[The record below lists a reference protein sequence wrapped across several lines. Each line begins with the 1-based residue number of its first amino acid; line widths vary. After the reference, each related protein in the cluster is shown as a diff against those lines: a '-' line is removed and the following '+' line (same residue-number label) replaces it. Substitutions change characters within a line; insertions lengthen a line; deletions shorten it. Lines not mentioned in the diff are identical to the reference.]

1 MPARK
6 IFLGT
11 PGDVK
16 RLTVQT
22 MDERKRQ
29 LYTEYLVIRSQQGQ
43 KDAFELL
50 VEMWQK
56 PLWNFAYRYTGDESI
71 TWDMVQE
78 TWTAAIKGMDK
89 LERPSL
95 FVSWM
100 FRILTNKCIDHIRK
114 KQTEQQTLRQVTT
127 VQREPE
133 ELEGIELLPAAIEKL
148 SNEQRTL
155 LSLRFGQNME
165 TGQIAAILNV
175 AEGTVR
181 SRLHRTLTQLRKIMG
196 ETI

>member
-1 MPARK
+1 M

-11 PGDVK
+11 PGEVK

-29 LYTEYLVIRSQQGQ
+29 LYTEYLVIRSQQGE
-43 KDAFELL
+43 KKAFELL

-56 PLWNFAYRYTGDESI
+56 PLWNFAYRYTGDEAA

-78 TWTAAIKGMDK
+78 TWTAAIKGLDG

-114 KQTEQQTLRQVTT
+114 KQTEQQTLKQVFAPI
-127 VQREPE
+127 REPE
-133 ELEGIELLPAAIEKL
+133 DLEGLDSLPAALGKL
-148 SNEQRTL
+148 SDEQRTL
-155 LSLRFGQNME
+155 LSLRFGQGLE
-165 TGQIAAILNV
+165 TGQIAAILDI

-181 SRLHRTLTQLRKIMG
+181 TRLHRTLTQLRKIIG
-196 ETI
+196 DTL

>member
-1 MPARK
+1 MF
-6 IFLGT
+6 FLGT
-11 PGDVK
+11 PGEVK
-16 RLTVQT
+16 RLTLQT

-78 TWTAAIKGMDK
+78 TWTAAIKGLGK

-114 KQTEQQTLRQVTT
+114 KQTEQQTLKQVFAP
-127 VQREPE
+127 QWEPGDS
-133 ELEGIELLPAAIEKL
+133 EGLELLPAALGKL
-148 SNEQRTL
+148 SDEQQTL
-155 LSLRFGQNME
+155 LSLRFGQELE
-165 TGQIAAILNV
+165 TGQIAAILNI

-181 SRLHRTLTQLRKIMG
+181 TRLHRTLTQLRKMMG

>member
-1 MPARK
+1 
-6 IFLGT
+6 
-11 PGDVK
+11 
-16 RLTVQT
+16 
-22 MDERKRQ
+22 MDEQRRQ

-56 PLWNFAYRYTGDESI
+56 PLWNFAYRYTGNESI

-78 TWTAAIKGMDK
+78 TWTAVIKGLDK

-114 KQTEQQTLRQVTT
+114 KQTEQQTLKQVSAPRQ
-127 VQREPE
+127 EPE
-133 ELEGIELLPAAIEKL
+133 GSEGLEVLAPALEKL
-148 SNEQRTL
+148 SDEQRTL
-155 LSLRFGQNME
+155 LSLRFGQGLE
-165 TGQIAAILNV
+165 TGQIAAILGI

-181 SRLHRTLTQLRKIMG
+181 TRLHRTLTQLRKIMG
-196 ETI
+196 DTL

>member
-1 MPARK
+1 M
-6 IFLGT
+6 IFSGT
-11 PGDVK
+11 LSNLK

-78 TWTAAIKGMDK
+78 TWTAAIKGLNK

-114 KQTEQQTLRQVTT
+114 KQMEQQTLKQVFAP
-127 VQREPE
+127 QWEPGDSE
-133 ELEGIELLPAAIEKL
+133 GLESLPAALGKL
-148 SNEQRTL
+148 SDEQRTL
-155 LSLRFGQNME
+155 LSLRFGQELE
-165 TGQIAAILNV
+165 TGQIAAILNI

-181 SRLHRTLTQLRKIMG
+181 TRLHRTLIQLRKIMG

>member
-1 MPARK
+1 
-6 IFLGT
+6 
-11 PGDVK
+11 
-16 RLTVQT
+16 

-29 LYTEYLVIRSQQGQ
+29 LYTEYLVIRSQQGE
-43 KDAFELL
+43 KKAFELL

-78 TWTAAIKGMDK
+78 TWTAVIKGMDK

-114 KQTEQQTLRQVTT
+114 KQTEQQTLKQVCTPP
-127 VQREPE
+127 REPE
-133 ELEGIELLPAAIEKL
+133 ELEGLDSLPPALEKL
-148 SNEQRTL
+148 SDEQRTL
-155 LSLRFGQNME
+155 LSLRFGQGLE
-165 TGQIAAILNV
+165 TGQIAAILGI

-181 SRLHRTLTQLRKIMG
+181 TRLHRTLNRLREIFG
-196 ETI
+196 YTL

>member
-1 MPARK
+1 M
-6 IFLGT
+6 GT

-22 MDERKRQ
+22 MDEQKRQ

-56 PLWNFAYRYTGDESI
+56 PLWNYAYRYTGDESLS
-71 TWDMVQE
+71 WDMVQE
-78 TWTAAIKGMDK
+78 TWTAAIKGLDK
-89 LERPSL
+89 LESPSL

-114 KQTEQQTLRQVTT
+114 KQTEEQKLKQVCTPT
-127 VQREPE
+127 RGPE
-133 ELEGIELLPAAIEKL
+133 DLEGLDILAPALGKL
-148 SNEQRTL
+148 SDQQRTL
-155 LSLRFGQNME
+155 LSLRFGQELE
-165 TGQIAAILNV
+165 TGQIAAILGI
-175 AEGTVR
+175 AESTVR
-181 SRLHRTLTQLRKIMG
+181 TRLHRTLNRLREIIG
-196 ETI
+196 DQI

>member
-1 MPARK
+1 M
-6 IFLGT
+6 IFSGT

-16 RLTVQT
+16 RLTLQT
-22 MDERKRQ
+22 MDEQRRQ

-78 TWTAAIKGMDK
+78 TWTAVIKGLNK

-114 KQTEQQTLRQVTT
+114 KQTEQQTLKQVSAP
-127 VQREPE
+127 QREPE
-133 ELEGIELLPAAIEKL
+133 NLEGLEVLPPALEKL

-155 LSLRFGQNME
+155 LSLRFGQGLE
-165 TGQIAAILNV
+165 TGQIAAILNI

-181 SRLHRTLTQLRKIMG
+181 TRLHRTLTQLRKIMG
-196 ETI
+196 ETL